1 MMLFKVLMAT
11 RFYFGKAILWLIE
24 PAFNQTIQPIIKDI
38 DETRNLFRD
47 A

>member
-1 MMLFKVLMAT
+1 MLSKALMTT
-11 RFYFGKAILWLIE
+11 RLYVGKAILWLIE
-24 PAFNQTIQPIIKDI
+24 PAFNQTIQPIIKDL